1 MVNEITIKL
10 QEYFQDKNIV
20 VAFSGGLDS
29 TVLLEVARKVSQ
41 SVLPVIVKSSLVPA
55 KDIKYAVDYLTNI
68 KMKYKIVS
76 VNPLDHPE
84 VTENNPRRCYYC
96 KTLIFQSI
104 IKEIEKLDYDFIVE
118 GSNVTDLS
126 DYRPGLKAVS
136 ELGIKSPYLE
146 MEITKEQIKQIASNM
161 KLEVVKKPATTCLA
175 TRIPYGQQITETKL
189 DAVEKAENIIQSI
202 FGVLTLRLRAHG
214 DIARIEVPVSI
225 MNKFL
230 DNEKRER
237 LIKELKE
244 LGFHYIT
251 IDLEGYRQG
260 SMNIP
265 LPKEVIENE

>member
-1 MVNEITIKL
+1 MVNEIISKL
-10 QEYFQDKNIV
+10 QKYFHDKNIV

-29 TVLLEVARKVSQ
+29 TVLLEIARKTSQ
-41 SVLPVIVKSSLVPA
+41 SVLPVIAKSSLVPA
-55 KDIKYAVDYLTNI
+55 KDIQYAVDYLTNRKI
-68 KMKYKIVS
+68 KYKIVS

-84 VTENNPRRCYYC
+84 VAENNPRRCYYC

-118 GSNVTDLS
+118 GSNVTDLT
-126 DYRPGLKAVS
+126 DYRPGLKAMS

-146 MEITKEQIKQIASNM
+146 MGITKETIKQIASKM
-161 KLEVVKKPATTCLA
+161 ELEVVNKPATTCLA
-175 TRIPYGQQITETKL
+175 TRIPYGQQITKTKI

-202 FGVLTLRLRAHG
+202 FGVSTLRLRAH
-214 DIARIEVPVSI
+214 DEIARIEVPVSI

-230 DNEKRER
+230 ENERRER

-244 LGFHYIT
+244 IGFNYIT

-265 LPKEVIENE
+265 LPKEVNEYE

>member
-1 MVNEITIKL
+1 MVNEISNKL
-10 QEYFQDKNIV
+10 QEYFQDKNII

-29 TVLLEVARKVSQ
+29 TVLLEIARKVSK

-55 KDIKYAVDYLTNI
+55 KDIRYAVDYLTNKKI
-68 KMKYKIVS
+68 KYKIVS
-76 VNPLDHPE
+76 VNPLEHPE
-84 VTENNPRRCYYC
+84 VTENNPIRCYYC

-104 IKEIEKLDYDFIVE
+104 IEEIEKLDYDFIVE

-146 MEITKEQIKQIASNM
+146 MEITKEQIKQIASDM
-161 KLEVVKKPATTCLA
+161 KLEVAKKPATTCLA
-175 TRIPYGQQITETKL
+175 TRIPYGQQITLTKL

-202 FGVLTLRLRAHG
+202 FGVSTLRLRAHD
-214 DIARIEVPVSI
+214 DIARIEVPVTI

-265 LPKEVIENE
+265 LPKEVLEYE